1 MIHTPAPSIL
11 DMIERLQD
19 APENG
24 SSNETTPAGKLGNS
38 AGIALGDGASGSLVE
53 VPSTNVGELAL
64 LGQESSIGPNLD
76 VDVSDISWTIE
87 NFSRLT
93 LETDERK
100 APK

>member
-1 MIHTPAPSIL
+1 MK
-11 DMIERLQD
+11 RLQN

-24 SSNETTPAGKLGNS
+24 SSNETTPSSKLGNS
-38 AGIALGDGASGSLVE
+38 AGIALRDGTSRSLVE

-64 LGQESSIGPNLD
+64 LGEESGVGSNLNMSISKGSYNRRL
-76 VDVSDISWTIE
+76 
-87 NFSRLT
+87 FAGLT